1 MYSRPKQ
8 ALGVGSFDE
17 VRVVSVGADS
27 NLFHQGLKRKQL
39 SRVIAGAMAHPASFS
54 DAQSD
59 QIGRSENMP
68 GCQITCP
75 ESASTT
81 RVLARS
87 KQHQAAAWTP
97 PPCR

>member
-75 ESASTT
+75 ESAST
-81 RVLARS
+81 
-87 KQHQAAAWTP
+87 
-97 PPCR
+97 